1 MSRKIT
7 KNWHLELAI
16 DFRNLD
22 RGSFRKE
29 KQKGEAERRSRFWC
43 LEYQSLISDH
53 SLLAE
58 WFWKSR
64 TSGFLSCSWGGADQR
79 GPDSKSKCTV

>member
-1 MSRKIT
+1 MSNAPRSRKIT

-29 KQKGEAERRSRFWC
+29 KQILVPG
-43 LEYQSLISDH
+43 ISKLD
-53 SLLAE
+53 
-58 WFWKSR
+58 F
-64 TSGFLSCSWGGADQR
+64 
-79 GPDSKSKCTV
+79 